1 MTVMVTW
8 AGYRRGWSIPAVFS
22 VLLGGAMFF
31 APDLVTRVNAAE
43 RRTDFRYALTSY
55 LDLVVLER
63 GAGAGPTEALEA
75 GARIGG
81 GSGFGRIEAALHAAR
96 QDGPP
101 PSGGLGALVRPAG
114 ISGLSHLPGIAAL
127 V

>member
-1 MTVMVTW
+1 LVTVLVTL
-8 AGYRRGWSIPAVFS
+8 AGYRPGWSIPAAFS

-31 APDLVTRVNAAE
+31 APDLVTRVNAAQ
-43 RRTDFRYALTSY
+43 RAHRLRYALTSY

-81 GSGFGRIEAALHAAR
+81 GWAFARIEQRSTPRA
-96 QDGPP
+96 
-101 PSGGLGALVRPAG
+101 RPAG
-114 ISGLSHLPGIAAL
+114 HPGRGWPHWPGRRASANSPTSPTSRR
-127 V
+127 